1 MSDSKSLRHSF
12 LDSSSGARYMRHTV
26 NDPLPL
32 LGGVCWLMLLLAVIS
47 GWDRSIALSSA
58 WAITACA
65 SVALVLVRLR
75 RTEESDK

>member
-1 MSDSKSLRHSF
+1 
-12 LDSSSGARYMRHTV
+12 V

-47 GWDRSIALSSA
+47 GWDRSIASSA
-58 WAITACA
+58 AWGIAACA